1 MSQESTIKPR
11 LQIGTWLAI
20 LSGIAALIGSYTV
33 AQSQIADHDKRIQR
47 LEVRDEQNR
56 LDYAA
61 VRELLV
67 RIDERTVEIKRKQDL
82 AK

>member
-1 MSQESTIKPR
+1 MSESVPKFR
-11 LQIGTWLAI
+11 LAI
-20 LSGIAALIGSYTV
+20 GSWLLVGSIIVALVGSYSL
-33 AQSQIADHDKRIQR
+33 AQSQIADHEKRLQR
-47 LEVRDEQNR
+47 LELRDEQSR
-56 LDYAA
+56 IDYAA

>member
-1 MSQESTIKPR
+1 MSEESTIKPR
-11 LQIGTWLAI
+11 LQLGTWLLIASFFAAI
-20 LSGIAALIGSYTV
+20 IGSYTV

-56 LDYAA
+56 IDYAA

-67 RIDERTVEIKRKQDL
+67 RIDERTVEIKRKQD
-82 AK
+82 AGK